1 MSESRRI
8 AARRALAALDLT
20 DLTDTAD
27 ETGLDRLCARAVT
40 PAGAVAAVCVWPRF
54 VARARAQLAGTGVK
68 IATVANFPAGGEE
81 IAPVREDIE
90 RSLADGADEIDVV
103 IPWRALKAGREAP
116 VVALIATARAAARG
130 RTLKT
135 ILESGELADAATI
148 ARASRL
154 ALDAGADFLKTST
167 GKTKVSA
174 TPQAAGIMLRAIAEQ
189 GGRAGFKA
197 SGGVRT
203 LDEAILYLDLAD
215 GIIGTASP
223 DRFRIGASGLID
235 ALLAELDGPA

>member
-1 MSESRRI
+1 MTELRRA

-20 DLTDTAD
+20 DLSDTAD
-27 ETGLDRLCARAVT
+27 EAGLDRLCARAVT
-40 PAGAVAAVCVWPRF
+40 PEGAVAAVCVWPRF
-54 VARARAQLAGTGVK
+54 VAGARAALAGTGVK

-81 IAPVREDIE
+81 IAPVRAEIE
-90 RSLADGADEIDVV
+90 RSLVDGADEIDVV
-103 IPWRALKAGREAP
+103 IPWRALKDGREAP
-116 VVALIATARAAARG
+116 VVALVAAARAAAQG

-135 ILESGELADAATI
+135 ILESGELADAAI
-148 ARASRL
+148 IEHASRL

-174 TPQAAGIMLRAIAEQ
+174 TPEAAGVMLRAIAAQ

-203 LDEAILYLDLAD
+203 LDDALVYLDLAQA
-215 GIIGTASP
+215 IIGTTGP
-223 DRFRIGASGLID
+223 DRFRIGASGLLD
-235 ALLAELDGPA
+235 ALLAELGRA

>member
-1 MSESRRI
+1 MTETRRA

-20 DLTDTAD
+20 DLSDTAD
-27 ETGLDRLCARAVT
+27 AAGLDRLCARAVT
-40 PAGAVAAVCVWPRF
+40 THGKVAAVCVWPRF
-54 VARARAQLAGTGVK
+54 VARAHAALGGTGVK

-81 IAPVREDIE
+81 IAPVREEIE

-103 IPWRALKAGREAP
+103 IPWRALKGGREAP
-116 VVALIATARAAARG
+116 VVALIAAARAAARG

-135 ILESGELADAATI
+135 ILESGELADATTI
-148 ARASRL
+148 DRASRL

-174 TPQAAGIMLRAIAEQ
+174 TPEAAEIMLRAIAGQ
-189 GGRAGFKA
+189 GRRVGFKA

-203 LDEAILYLDLAD
+203 LDEAIVYLDLAD
-215 GIIGTASP
+215 RIIGTASP
-223 DRFRIGASGLID
+223 DRFRIGASGLLD
-235 ALLAELDGPA
+235 ALLAELDGRA